1 MLQFGANPNTT
12 PHYMPL
18 LSLLMIL
25 RTRFLPARSRAL
37 TTVAL
42 AVLLHAAPASAG
54 ISYSLDQ
61 THAAAG
67 EAIKVKAVVFNN
79 TENVLSWNAPENLV
93 LQWRNEHGQ
102 VIRSLARLE
111 SGNRNV
117 NVPVN
122 NFVQFLWRAVVP
134 SRATGL
140 QAISIEGEPTLLALD
155 TTPLGKSPIADTPA
169 NVPVIDA
176 GAARTRHGAD
186 PRLPDNV
193 VAAMGAST
201 TQGPAVSSAGTDTK
215 AASAFDKFTSAI
227 SPHDP
232 VYFDVGSSDQTKT
245 TARFQLSFK
254 YRLFTPSDATKPS
267 FADQLYLGYTQTTL
281 WDLSGNSRPF
291 IDTTYNPSLF
301 WQKDSLWGS
310 TDHNWFMGLTTGLEH
325 RSNGKGG
332 PDSRSMND
340 AFVQP
345 ELNYRFDSG
354 STLTFAPRL
363 KAYMGMK
370 QNPDYGDFA
379 GHVDWKLR
387 WAQDNGLVLSGL
399 YQQGRQGRRTTQLE
413 AAWPL
418 QRTFLHMNGYLH
430 VQYFNG
436 YGETLLGYNQ
446 RSGPQVRLGLSL
458 VP

>member
-1 MLQFGANPNTT
+1 
-12 PHYMPL
+12 
-18 LSLLMIL
+18 MIL
-25 RTRFLPARSRAL
+25 RTRIPPTQLRAL
-37 TTVAL
+37 FIAAL
-42 AVLLHAAPASAG
+42 AFLLHAAPALAG
-54 ISYSLDQ
+54 LSYSLDQ

-67 EAIKVKAVVFNN
+67 EMIKVKAVVFNN
-79 TENVLSWNAPENLV
+79 TDNTLNWKAPQNLV
-93 LQWRNEHGQ
+93 LQWRNERGQ

-111 SGNRNV
+111 TGNRNV

-140 QAISIEGEPTLLALD
+140 QAVSIEGEPALLALD
-155 TTPLGKSPIADTPA
+155 TTPLAKSPIADTPA

-176 GAARTRHGAD
+176 GAAKTPHGAD

-193 VAAMGAST
+193 VAATGASI
-201 TQGPAVSSAGTDTK
+201 TQGPAVNSAGTGNTT
-215 AASAFDKFTSAI
+215 ASAFDKFTSAI
-227 SPHDP
+227 SPYDP
-232 VYFDVGSSDQTKT
+232 VYFDVGRNDETTT

-254 YRLFTPSDATKPS
+254 YRLFTPADATKPS
-267 FADQLYLGYTQTTL
+267 FADHLYLGYTQTTL
-281 WDLSGNSRPF
+281 WDLAGNSRPF

-301 WQKDSLWGS
+301 WQKDSLWRS
-310 TDHNWFMGLTTGLEH
+310 PKNNWFAGLTTGLEH

-345 ELNYRFDSG
+345 ELNYRFDGG

-363 KAYMGMK
+363 KTYMGMK
-370 QNPDYGDFA
+370 QNPDYADFA
-379 GHVDWKLR
+379 GRVDWKLR

-399 YQQGRQGRRTTQLE
+399 YRQGQQGRRTTQLE

-430 VQYFNG
+430 IQYFNG

-446 RSGPQVRLGLSL
+446 RTGPQVRFGLSL
-458 VP
+458 AP